1 MKDNLRYEE
10 KGERK
15 LILQIILL
23 LYNFRS
29 SQVGQNQI
37 TSVYKIYLHR
47 GAKRYYAF
55 KVLEKCFKV

>member
-29 SQVGQNQI
+29 SQVGQNKI
-37 TSVYKIYLHR
+37 TSVYMPYNICIEVAAIR
-47 GAKRYYAF
+47 YAF
-55 KVLEKCFKV
+55 F